1 MKDLSKRFISSLI
14 LISIIYLSLLNSYF
28 LFILLGVIGFYSF
41 KEFTNI
47 FVKIFKNHFYLFLT
61 NLVILLYLICFL
73 LSIWFFL
80 IPFNNEKTIS
90 IIFILLICALT
101 DIGGY
106 LFGKTI
112 GGKKFGKISPNKTYS
127 GVLGSLTLPLTL
139 YYIFYDNL
147 NFYIDFKINIITLII
162 AVSIISQIGDLIISF
177 FKRKA
182 NIKDTGTIIP
192 GHGGLLDRIDGILLG
207 LPLGIILISN

>member
-1 MKDLSKRFISSLI
+1 MKNLSKRFFSSLI
-14 LISIIYLSLLNSYF
+14 LIFIIYLSLLNSYF
-28 LFILLGVIGFYSF
+28 LFILLGLIGFYSF

-47 FVKIFKNHFYLFLT
+47 FDRIFKNHFYLFLT

-127 GVLGSLTLPLTL
+127 GVLGSLTLPLAL
-139 YYIFYDNL
+139 YYIFFNNL
-147 NFYIDFKINIITLII
+147 NFYIDFKINVITLII
-162 AVSIISQIGDLIISF
+162 SVSIISQIGDLIISF

-182 NIKDTGTIIP
+182 NIKDTGSIIP